1 MGMIDIFEDYEKTS
15 ITKVES
21 KVAKEQF
28 SIVLEIIQ
36 RAPIIVK
43 GARSNFGNSRK
54 LVLYVP
60 EYINIGDVPLNGPKC
75 YIPGKFSTF
84 DQNQKS
90 MKEPVVIQIEAQ
102 LPITNTKVVPWNYNK
117 VIVTDKGKDIVEE
130 TNETRGL
137 NHFGRCYATEELK
150 RDKQIKKISCR

>member
-1 MGMIDIFEDYEKTS
+1 MIDIFEDYEKTS

-43 GARSNFGNSRK
+43 GARSNIVDSRK

-60 EYINIGDVPLNGPKC
+60 ESIKRGDVPLN
-75 YIPGKFSTF
+75 
-84 DQNQKS
+84 
-90 MKEPVVIQIEAQ
+90 
-102 LPITNTKVVPWNYNK
+102 
-117 VIVTDKGKDIVEE
+117 
-130 TNETRGL
+130 
-137 NHFGRCYATEELK
+137 
-150 RDKQIKKISCR
+150 